1 MKYYPVIL
9 LSLLALSCADSTNP
23 NIKPTKTNKTKT
35 ATDNTTA
42 NSESNKSNMKNQIK
56 TFLTFQDNNAENAMN
71 FYVELF
77 PNSKVTDLQR
87 WGKGAPGEEGKIMFA
102 TFELNGSPFMCSD
115 SPPIHDWNFSPAVSN
130 YLDCDNEEELEIHNT
145 GLLKA
150 YDRKPAYTYKS
161 KSGWHT
167 LIQPFNMTKCS
178 KEFQA
183 LVHKNAL
190 MLWAY

>member
-1 MKYYPVIL
+1 MKYYPVILL

-35 ATDNTTA
+35 ATDHTTA

-87 WGKGAPGEEGKIMFA
+87 WGKGTPGEEGKIMFA

-130 YLDCDNEEELEIHNT
+130 YLDCDNEVELER
-145 GLLKA
+145 LF
-150 YDRKPAYTYKS
+150 S
-161 KSGWHT
+161 KLSENGTITMPLNNYGFSQKFGWVIDQFGISWQ
-167 LIQPFNMTKCS
+167 LNLP
-178 KEFQA
+178 
-183 LVHKNAL
+183 
-190 MLWAY
+190 